1 MYASNV
7 SIGPV
12 RLAGFEVPNC
22 VYFGG
27 SQRMAIHRLAGG
39 QRVLELLGPEDS
51 DIWFSGVFTG
61 PDADTRART
70 FDSLRT
76 TGVTVQL
83 TWQSF
88 QYDVVL
94 RVFRA
99 SYKNPW
105 WISYTVGLIVVRNG
119 DGTPVNLTSP
129 ASPIQADILAAIA
142 ALQGTAVDLSPLSTL
157 TDIQSALVFGSE
169 ANLAAISRLT
179 QAASAVAEQIRTIG
193 NQFVTD
199 TAAASANQQF
209 LSDVVVQMS
218 MAQSLASLSTA
229 QGYISRALQ
238 SISGDT

>member
-1 MYASNV
+1 V
-7 SIGPV
+7 SISAARREWQYTVLP
-12 RLAGFEVPNC
+12 
-22 VYFGG
+22 
-27 SQRMAIHRLAGG
+27 GG
-39 QRVLELLGPEDS
+39 QRVLELLGPEDN
-51 DIWFSGVFTG
+51 
-61 PDADTRART
+61 TRART

-142 ALQGTAVDLSPLSTL
+142 ALQLNYPLIWTS
-157 TDIQSALVFGSE
+157 Q
-169 ANLAAISRLT
+169 
-179 QAASAVAEQIRTIG
+179 
-193 NQFVTD
+193 
-199 TAAASANQQF
+199 
-209 LSDVVVQMS
+209 
-218 MAQSLASLSTA
+218 
-229 QGYISRALQ
+229 
-238 SISGDT
+238 